1 MPLVM
6 LHGVLGQASNWATL
20 MPHIPGGCHGTALH
34 FPLFDHALRLDS
46 VARLTDYAAGFI
58 ASLEAPQVVL
68 AGNSIGG
75 HVALHLALRLPQRV
89 AGLVLAGSS
98 GLLER
103 TFGTVP
109 GLYPSREWIAERVRE
124 VFYNPGCISAA
135 LIDEVSQ
142 VLHSRPCLR
151 RLVNLFL
158 SARRDNLGECL
169 GSVRCP
175 VLLVWG
181 DNDVVTPVA
190 AARQFHAQLPDS
202 ELHILEHC
210 GHVPMMEHPQAFA
223 RLLDDWWHRRIALPA
238 QPLYSAA

>member
-1 MPLVM
+1 
-6 LHGVLGQASNWATL
+6 
-20 MPHIPGGCHGTALH
+20 
-34 FPLFDHALRLDS
+34 
-46 VARLTDYAAGFI
+46 VAKLTDYTAGFI
-58 ASLEAPQVVL
+58 ASLDVPQVVL

-75 HVALHLALRLPQRV
+75 HVALQLALRLPQQV

-124 VFYNPGCISAA
+124 VFFNPACISDE

-142 VLHSRPCLR
+142 VLHSRRCLR

-158 SARRDNLGECL
+158 SARRDNIGDHL
-169 GSVRCP
+169 SAVHCP

-181 DNDVVTPVA
+181 DDDVVTPIEA
-190 AARQFHAQLPDS
+190 AWQFHAQLPDS
-202 ELHILEHC
+202 ELHILERC
-210 GHVPMMEHPQAFA
+210 GHVPMMEHPLTFS
-223 RLLDDWWHRRIALPA
+223 RLLGDWWRRRIALETE
-238 QPLYSAA
+238 QLYSAA